1 MSTATAL
8 DPAAPRRSRRGG
20 RAPAAAEPACIAP
33 EPAVG
38 GVRAAPPPSLCAE
51 LAAAGAAPWL
61 GDRFYPAGHDLLVQG
76 QAGEAFFVIA
86 EGWAAQYELLKD
98 GRRQILD
105 FLLPGALAGFQPD
118 AATPSPCSIQ
128 ALTGVAARCFSRR
141 GFVDAAA
148 GNPALALELA
158 ALAAKSQARLL
169 RRLTLIGRRSA
180 KERVA
185 TLLLELY
192 CGVRMASPR
201 LRGDAVAV
209 PLTQEH
215 LGDALGLTN
224 VHVNRMLRELR
235 EERVLVLRGG
245 VLRVLD
251 PDRLVEI
258 AGHEPA

>member
-8 DPAAPRRSRRGG
+8 DPAPLRRPRRGG
-20 RAPAAAEPACIAP
+20 RPRAAAAPACIAP

-38 GVRAAPPPSLCAE
+38 GVRAAPPPSLSAA
-51 LAAAGAAPWL
+51 LAAGAAPWL
-61 GDRFYPAGHDLLVQG
+61 GDRRYPAGHDLLVQG

-158 ALAAKSQARLL
+158 ELAAKSQARLL

-201 LRGDAVAV
+201 SRGDAVAV